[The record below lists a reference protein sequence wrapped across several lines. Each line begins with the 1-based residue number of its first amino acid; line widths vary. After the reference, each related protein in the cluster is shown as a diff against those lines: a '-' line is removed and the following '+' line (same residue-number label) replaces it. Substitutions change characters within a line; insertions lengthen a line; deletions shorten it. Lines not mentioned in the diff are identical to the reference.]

1 MLSVKM
7 QDRCISI
14 LVISL
19 MLSYLAAGRLQDVC
33 YHGSLLSLACHFCS
47 IVIFSCENLH
57 HSCCADT

>member
-33 YHGSLLSLACHFCS
+33 LSRFIFVPLSFFHVKTYIILAVLIHDWPFQ
-47 IVIFSCENLH
+47 
-57 HSCCADT
+57 